1 MENEEALAVRCKRVK
16 DSLHS
21 LASVLLDEGQRPIT
35 PVPKPVEEVRLGSMQ
50 SNSEIED
57 LRQALELEKGRSQR
71 FEELLRSQEAS
82 NGQLT
87 DMMKE
92 LYETIEQLKREKEQ
106 GRAGEEGWRRQVAA
120 FQATITQKE
129 RLLSQVE
136 SERMQLI
143 TEVNALKQQL
153 THSVS
158 SVSVQENEVM
168 REQVRSLKN
177 ENERLLREVRA
188 LGNEG
193 NKAQD
198 LSQEVSQLREER
210 EKLIKTVETLETEL
224 RELQE
229 HSWEPTKSTLLSN
242 ITDVLGLRSPDGI
255 LLALES
261 LLSAHQRAVSAISL
275 TEKLSKLIQDC
286 APEAATP
293 QSPSPKQIWRWVRR
307 LVEEYMTLKRKTA
320 RKSS

>member
-16 DSLHS
+16 ESLHS

-35 PVPKPVEEVRLGSMQ
+35 PVPKPVEDLRLGSLQ

-57 LRQALELEKGRSQR
+57 LRQALELEKGRSMR

-92 LYETIEQLKREKEQ
+92 LYETIEQLKGEKER
-106 GRAGEEGWRRQVAA
+106 GRAGEEGWRRQIAA

-143 TEVNALKQQL
+143 TEVNALKQQ
-153 THSVS
+153 HSVS
-158 SVSVQENEVM
+158 SGDVQENAEM

-193 NKAQD
+193 SKAHD
-198 LSQEVSQLREER
+198 LVQEVSQLCEER

-224 RELQE
+224 RELQG
-229 HSWEPTKSTLLSN
+229 HSWEPAKSTLLAN

-275 TEKLSKLIQDC
+275 TEKLSRLIQDC

-320 RKSS
+320 RRSS